1 MIDSHKQV
9 VHNICK
15 SDQFAGEAG
24 QCPPVKV
31 NHRGA
36 SGGSGAGGSV
46 VIFTKE
52 LVGSVSGN
60 IYVQGGV
67 PPSASVCGAGSG
79 SGIKHI
85 KLYFYSV
92 MN

>member
-1 MIDSHKQV
+1 LT
-9 VHNICK
+9 CK
-15 SDQFAGEAG
+15 TCESDQFTGETG

-52 LVGSVSGN
+52 LVDSVSDK
-60 IYVQGGV
+60 ISVQGGV

-79 SGIKHI
+79 SG
-85 KLYFYSV
+85 
-92 MN
+92 MNNTSNS